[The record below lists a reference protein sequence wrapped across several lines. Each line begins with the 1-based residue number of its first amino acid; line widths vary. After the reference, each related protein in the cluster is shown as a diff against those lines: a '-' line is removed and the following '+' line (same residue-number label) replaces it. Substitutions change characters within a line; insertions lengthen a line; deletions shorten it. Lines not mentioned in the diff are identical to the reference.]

1 MASARCVD
9 LSELVSPTK
18 VGIIKSRWQV
28 LVNSTLVCNVSKQT
42 TTVSDVSS
50 GGPTEIASSGPGKG
64 SVSPAGQT
72 GWEEVTPPVRPH
84 LSLAS
89 NRRCRSRLHPCTAP
103 CARGCALGILPCPSL
118 PFAWAKLQ
126 ETWKEPRFC
135 NLRGRSYLSCLYY
148 FHSRKAGRETG
159 AEVKFRSVGLPEVRK
174 GEGT

>member
-9 LSELVSPTK
+9 LSKLVSPTK
-18 VGIIKSRWQV
+18 AGIIKSRWQV

-72 GWEEVTPPVRPH
+72 GWEVAPPVRPH

-89 NRRCRSRLHPCTAP
+89 NRRCRSRPHPCTAP

-118 PFAWAKLQ
+118 PVRLGEITRNLERAKVLQ
-126 ETWKEPRFC
+126 FTRAFIFIMPLLFSQPEGWEGNRS
-135 NLRGRSYLSCLYY
+135 RG
-148 FHSRKAGRETG
+148 
-159 AEVKFRSVGLPEVRK
+159 
-174 GEGT
+174 